1 MRPIS
6 APDRTAARAALA
18 FITGAALLSWTTGM
32 ASAGSYL
39 ARCPAAGNGSDRL
52 TVTSTAPTEPG
63 CASRPLPIGPDAVL
77 AVLAAPRRA
86 ADAPDAQ
93 TVTITGTA
101 AKGSFEARTRGDGDA
116 GLARPARALS
126 RARRGFSGGLERG
139 SAGPAWPR
147 QARHQR

>member
-6 APDRTAARAALA
+6 APDRTTARAAFAL
-18 FITGAALLSWTTGM
+18 IIGAALLSWSAGV
-32 ASAGSYL
+32 ASAGGYL
-39 ARCPAAGNGSDRL
+39 ARCPAAGSGSDRL

-63 CASRPLPIGPDAVL
+63 CTSRPLPIAPDAVL

-101 AKGSFEARTRGDGDA
+101 AKGSFEAREVTVMPA
-116 GLARPARALS
+116 SLAP
-126 RARRGFSGGLERG
+126 
-139 SAGPAWPR
+139 P
-147 QARHQR
+147 